1 MAHTASSTTQATPL
15 WHALSAQEA
24 IKALEAAEHG
34 LSKAE
39 ASERRAVY
47 GPNILPAAKP
57 YTVWGIMLH
66 QLINPLIF
74 ILIAA
79 AIAAL
84 LIGEY
89 ADTGFIIVVIVIN
102 TALGTWQEYHA
113 QKSASELQKFL
124 RIKARVL
131 RGGKVRSLSAE
142 KLVPGDVVLLESGDK
157 VPADLRLLSTQNL
170 SCDESFLT
178 GESLPATKH
187 TDSLSADASVADRRN
202 MAFAGATVNA
212 GRATGLVVATGS
224 RTEVGLIAQS
234 VAQSATAKPPL
245 VQRMERFSLKIG
257 LAVVVLSILIG
268 LALKWQG
275 SDWHG
280 IFFFIVA
287 LTVSAIP
294 EGLPVAVTV
303 ALSVASRHM
312 SKRKVI
318 VRKLTSVESLGSCT
332 VIASDKTGTLTINE
346 QTAQLVQLADGTL
359 LRATGLGYN
368 GDGTLQLEAGGSLSA
383 NADANLQHL
392 IEAAVMANE
401 GSLTRQGE
409 RWTHHGDAMDV
420 AFLALA
426 WKQGTNPE
434 TLRSACRLL
443 AQIPYESE
451 IKYAAVCYENEGCT
465 RWAVKGAVET
475 ILTFCESTP
484 APERDRAQAQ
494 ADALSAR
501 GYRVLA
507 VAGGDG
513 AAPGESK
520 QVPALLSFLGLV
532 AFIDPLRPDAAEAVG
547 RAKRAG
553 IAVYMITG
561 DHPATAKAIGTQ
573 LGLLTEGEESVVTG
587 VQLTAAA
594 QLGKEARNAL
604 IERAVV
610 FARVSPVQKLEIV
623 GALIERGEF
632 VAVTGDGVNDT
643 PALRRA
649 NIGVAMGSG
658 TDAAKE
664 VSAMIVTD
672 DNFSSIIAGVE
683 EGRFAYDN
691 VRKVIYLLVSTGAAE
706 VMLFLTCVLAGLPMP
721 LLAVQVLWLNL
732 VTNGV
737 QHLAL
742 SFEPGE
748 RGAMER
754 SPRPPG
760 EAIFNPLMLVQ
771 VVGSGMVMAAIVF
784 AAWYDLTQVQGVSE
798 ASARNL
804 VLLLFVLLQN
814 VHVFNCR
821 SERSST
827 FRMSLRSNLLV
838 PLAVLTAQG
847 MHLLSVHLPFMQTL
861 LGLEPIAPIYWVNLL
876 GSAVL
881 LLVAMEAFKWAN
893 KRFLRLS

>member
-1 MAHTASSTTQATPL
+1 
-15 WHALSAQEA
+15 
-24 IKALEAAEHG
+24 
-34 LSKAE
+34 
-39 ASERRAVY
+39 
-47 GPNILPAAKP
+47 
-57 YTVWGIMLH
+57 
-66 QLINPLIF
+66 
-74 ILIAA
+74 
-79 AIAAL
+79 
-84 LIGEY
+84 
-89 ADTGFIIVVIVIN
+89 
-102 TALGTWQEYHA
+102 
-113 QKSASELQKFL
+113 
-124 RIKARVL
+124 
-131 RGGKVRSLSAE
+131 
-142 KLVPGDVVLLESGDK
+142 
-157 VPADLRLLSTQNL
+157 
-170 SCDESFLT
+170 
-178 GESLPATKH
+178 
-187 TDSLSADASVADRRN
+187 
-202 MAFAGATVNA
+202 
-212 GRATGLVVATGS
+212 
-224 RTEVGLIAQS
+224 
-234 VAQSATAKPPL
+234 
-245 VQRMERFSLKIG
+245 
-257 LAVVVLSILIG
+257 
-268 LALKWQG
+268 
-275 SDWHG
+275 
-280 IFFFIVA
+280 
-287 LTVSAIP
+287 
-294 EGLPVAVTV
+294 
-303 ALSVASRHM
+303 
-312 SKRKVI
+312 
-318 VRKLTSVESLGSCT
+318 
-332 VIASDKTGTLTINE
+332 
-346 QTAQLVQLADGTL
+346 
-359 LRATGLGYN
+359 
-368 GDGTLQLEAGGSLSA
+368 
-383 NADANLQHL
+383 
-392 IEAAVMANE
+392 
-401 GSLTRQGE
+401 
-409 RWTHHGDAMDV
+409 
-420 AFLALA
+420 
-426 WKQGTNPE
+426 
-434 TLRSACRLL
+434 
-443 AQIPYESE
+443 
-451 IKYAAVCYENEGCT
+451 
-465 RWAVKGAVET
+465 
-475 ILTFCESTP
+475 
-484 APERDRAQAQ
+484 
-494 ADALSAR
+494 
-501 GYRVLA
+501 
-507 VAGGDG
+507 
-513 AAPGESK
+513 
-520 QVPALLSFLGLV
+520 
-532 AFIDPLRPDAAEAVG
+532 
-547 RAKRAG
+547 
-553 IAVYMITG
+553 MITG

-623 GALIERGEF
+623 EALIERGEF

-838 PLAVLTAQG
+838 PLAVFTAQG